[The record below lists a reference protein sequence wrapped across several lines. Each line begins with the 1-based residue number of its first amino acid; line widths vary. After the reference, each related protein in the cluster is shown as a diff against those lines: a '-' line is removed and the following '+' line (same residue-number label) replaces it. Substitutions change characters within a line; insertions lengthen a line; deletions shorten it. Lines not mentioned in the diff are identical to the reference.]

1 MFRATKIQHLFEKGD
16 AKPSFVSHTEEATKK
31 KRIFADEI
39 TQKTV
44 EMDAK
49 KLLGTLF
56 LFCGLNTMAQTYT
69 NPVFNSDTP
78 DPTVQRAPDGT
89 FWCYATGCKT
99 RKSKDLMKW
108 STVNDVF
115 TRPTWNDTTVVEN
128 GQKVKKNYSVWACDC
143 NYVDGTYIM
152 YYALALWG
160 NTTRTGIGVAT
171 GTRPDKMKDVGRMF
185 RSTEIGVTNSIDP
198 CFVEEFDKKYLVW
211 GSFHD
216 LYITELSSDGL
227 KVKNFQ
233 KKTKLAGG
241 AFEGVMIYKRGKYY
255 YMFASV
261 GSCCEGV
268 NSTYRTVVGRSTSLM
283 GPFVNKQGGKMYDNN
298 YTTIIKGND
307 RWKGPGHNSEIITD
321 DNGDDW
327 IMYHAYDAK
336 DDSKGRVL
344 LLDKIVWGKDDWPTV
359 GDGTPSTT
367 PQQGPVFYSG
377 DGANLTYRF
386 ANMDMGRSD
395 FKGWDSMADNC
406 SIFKSG
412 QGTAFLPICFVRGGS
427 FDIHQTRSGLS
438 NGLYEF
444 RLDNFSNKEHVEI
457 YANDCSAPVNQS
469 ARCSI
474 QTDSNSDQLLTGNF
488 SQSVYGLVLDG
499 TLTIGMRSTKDFG
512 GTERY
517 SAGNLKVIYREDNAT
532 ACQSVFEQYRPK
544 AEKAIASTS
553 TFYNGHRNTLKE
565 NIATF
570 EASEDKVER
579 YNCLLTIVETLK
591 NIDKSTALYDS
602 LKTLQTPLLE
612 EINYAKTIAH
622 STQEGE
628 ALYNEISETL
638 AQCQYDDKQVE
649 ELIGKINQ
657 SIHDLSYTFQAGD
670 GTRENP
676 YLIVR
681 PQQLD
686 HMHEVPSDCQITY
699 FRLGADIDMQGYEW
713 SPLNST
719 QVKQHYWMDFDG
731 DGHIIQNLFIHE
743 ESGYASFFGSL
754 CGTCRNVGFVNA
766 KVEGAGTA
774 SAIIAG
780 SIGHSS
786 YKDEEGN
793 LLPSIIENCYTTG
806 SIEAKGYVGPMA
818 GYLYYN
824 PLILRNVYS
833 NVTLLG
839 NGKGSNNVCGGLV
852 GRVRNDMNLQNS
864 YAAGSINAP
873 VAGGIVG
880 GGQSS
885 TSPAMSYT
893 NVIAWNSVVE
903 GTNASPFGTTTE
915 SDILSECYCF
925 DEMLLNGEK
934 ITEET
939 CPESLGRKSHEEL
952 QKLAASWGNP
962 WYSDSK
968 AGNGYP
974 ILQWQYDRGD
984 YRLMCGFPYEDRISS
999 AHATQERENALYDLS
1014 GRPLYSVS
1022 RDGLYIELKNGQ
1034 ARKILHSN

>member
-1 MFRATKIQHLFEKGD
+1 M
-16 AKPSFVSHTEEATKK
+16 
-31 KRIFADEI
+31 
-39 TQKTV
+39 
-44 EMDAK
+44 
-49 KLLGTLF
+49 LF
-56 LFCGLNTMAQTYT
+56 LLTSLSATAQTYT
-69 NPVFNSDTP
+69 NPVFDSDTP
-78 DPTVQRAPDGT
+78 DPSVQRAPDGT
-89 FWCYATGCKT
+89 FWCYATGCKA
-99 RKSKDLMKW
+99 RRSKDLMKW
-108 STVNDVF
+108 SNVSNVF
-115 TRPTWNDTTVVEN
+115 SRPTWNDTTVVEN
-128 GQKVKKNYSVWACDC
+128 GQRVKKNYSVWACDC
-143 NYVDGTYIM
+143 NYVDGEYIM
-152 YYALALWG
+152 YYALAYWG
-160 NTTRTGIGVAT
+160 NTTRTGIGVAK
-171 GTRPDKMKDVGRMF
+171 GSRPDKLTDVGRMF
-185 RSTEIGVTNSIDP
+185 RSEEIGVTNSIDA
-198 CFVEEFDKKYLVW
+198 CYVEEFDKKYLVW

-216 LYITELSSDGL
+216 LYIAELSSDGL
-227 KVKNFQ
+227 KVKNSN

-344 LLDKIVWGKDDWPTV
+344 MLDKIVWGKDDWPTV

-386 ANMDMGRSD
+386 VNMDLSKSN
-395 FKGWDSMADNC
+395 FKGWDTAAEDC
-406 SIFKSG
+406 HTFKSG
-412 QGTAFLPICFVRGGS
+412 QGTAFEPLCFVRGGK
-427 FDIHQTRSGLS
+427 FNIHQSLSGLEE
-438 NGLYEF
+438 GLYEF
-444 RLDNFSNKEHVEI
+444 RLDNFSNKENVEI
-457 YANDCSAPVNQS
+457 YANDCTAPANMS

-517 SAGNLKVIYREDNAT
+517 SAGNLQVVYRKDNAT
-532 ACQSVFEQYRPK
+532 ACESVFEQYRKK
-544 AEKAIASTS
+544 AEEAIVSTS
-553 TFYNGHRNTLKE
+553 DFYNGYRTTLKE
-565 NIATF
+565 NITAF
-570 EASEDKVER
+570 EASEDKTER
-579 YNCLLTIVETLK
+579 YNYLKTIAKTLK
-591 NIDKSTALYDS
+591 SIENSTALYDS
-602 LKTLQTPLLE
+602 LQRMQTPLQE
-612 EINYAKTIAH
+612 EILYAKSISH
-622 STQEGE
+622 STQEE
-628 ALYNEISETL
+628 ETLYNEISSVL
-638 AQCQYDDKQVE
+638 VQCQSDDRQME
-649 ELIGKINQ
+649 ELIEKVQQ
-657 SIHDLSYTFQAGD
+657 SIHSLSYTFQSGD
-670 GTRENP
+670 GTKENP

-686 HMHEVPSDCQITY
+686 HMHEVPSDCQLTY
-699 FRLGADIDMQGYEW
+699 FRLGADIDMQGYKW
-713 SPLNST
+713 SPLNGT
-719 QVKQHYWMDFDG
+719 NVKQHYWIDLDG
-731 DGHIIQNLFIHE
+731 DGHLIQNLLIAE

-754 CGTCRNVGFVNA
+754 CGACRNVGFVNA

-774 SAIIAG
+774 TAIIAG

-793 LLPSIIENCYTTG
+793 LLAATIENCYATG

-833 NVTLLG
+833 NVALTG
-839 NGKGSNNVCGGLV
+839 IGKGANNVCGGLV
-852 GRVRNDMNLQNS
+852 GRVRNDMTLQNS
-864 YAAGSINAP
+864 YAAGPVNAP

-885 TSPAMSYT
+885 NTPAMYYT
-893 NVIAWNSVVE
+893 NVIAWNSAVE
-903 GTNASPFGTTTE
+903 GSTASPFGSTSE
-915 SDILSECYCF
+915 IDILSECYCY
-925 DEMLLNGEK
+925 DNMLLNGEP
-934 ITEET
+934 IAE
-939 CPESLGRKSHEEL
+939 GKSHEEL
-952 QKLAASWGNP
+952 QKMAASWGTPWHSNP
-962 WYSDSK
+962 K

-984 YRLMCGFPYEDRISS
+984 YRLVCGFPYEDGIASLHK
-999 AHATQERENALYDLS
+999 AQEQKKTLYDLS
-1014 GRPLYSVS
+1014 GRSLSSPSQN
-1022 RDGLYIELKNGQ
+1022 GLYIELENGY
-1034 ARKILHSN
+1034 ARKILRTK